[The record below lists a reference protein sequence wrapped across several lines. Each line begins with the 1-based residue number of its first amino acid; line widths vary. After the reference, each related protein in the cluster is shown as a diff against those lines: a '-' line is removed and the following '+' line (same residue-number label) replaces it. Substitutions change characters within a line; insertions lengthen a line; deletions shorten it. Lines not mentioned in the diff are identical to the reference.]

1 MKEKIVK
8 LQLALFYRKP
18 DFRPDSSY
26 SDINKEMGNL
36 FNAMPQVMNL
46 PNDVPLDIPRVQMR
60 DELNK
65 YACNMAPIRTDF
77 FINENHDSE
86 ANWPEIVKDFK
97 AKSSLFIKSVL
108 SRHDVVRFGLIG
120 NFFIPD
126 NSSSQTMTKKYLKI
140 DLQNSEEINLRFN
153 KRSSSHGYNLNNITS
168 INTAFAGTATGDEK
182 GIFIEL
188 DVNNV
193 PDEKTIDQ
201 ASLNKL
207 IDKIIPTFSPD
218 QVKGLVK

>member
-8 LQLALFYRKP
+8 LQLALFYKQP
-18 DFRPDSSY
+18 DFRPDTSY

-86 ANWPEIVKDFK
+86 TNWPEIVKDFK

-108 SRHDVVRFGLIG
+108 SRHEVVRFGLIG
-120 NFFIPD
+120 NFFIHD
-126 NSSSQTMTKKYLKI
+126 NNSSHTMTKKYLKV

-168 INTAFAGTATGDEK
+168 INTAIVGTSKGDEK

-193 PDEKTIDQ
+193 PDDKTIDQ

-218 QVKGLVK
+218 QVKGLVR